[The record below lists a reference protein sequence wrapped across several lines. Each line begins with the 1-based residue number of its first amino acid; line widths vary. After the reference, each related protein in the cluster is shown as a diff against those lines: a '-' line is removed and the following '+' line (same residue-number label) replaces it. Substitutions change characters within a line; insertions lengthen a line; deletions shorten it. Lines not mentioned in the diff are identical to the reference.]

1 MEHTRFIGLDI
12 HKERISVAIAE
23 SGRSGAVEY
32 FDEIANDPGAISK
45 LCYRLRRPGKRQ
57 VKEMLVTAAET
68 RGGRAVERAT
78 TLLEGV
84 LEDEG
89 WLD

>member
-1 MEHTRFIGLDI
+1 METYSIYWLGYSQRTDF
-12 HKERISVAIAE
+12 
-23 SGRSGAVEY
+23 GRSCGERTLGAVEY